1 MGKRWPTEE
10 VPESGFFTYPD
21 GPLTVK
27 VKSQEDA
34 ETRNGKYVIKVES
47 RVLEPKQFRNQ
58 PFNFNFV
65 IGSDNDPEADN
76 PETWTHPPSCYAASR
91 YKSFLKACG
100 VPNVGDTEE
109 EAANTPDSIIVIDV
123 GHHESD
129 GKKYNDCNAFYSQQD
144 AAGSTAQDATSKPAG
159 RAALNGNGKPQGVS
173 KTTARPMAKTTARP
187 VRPAAAEPEPAGDD
201 DWN

>member
-1 MGKRWPTEE
+1 MGKQWPSEE

-34 ETRNGKYVIKVES
+34 ETRTGKYTIKVET
-47 RVLEPKQFRNQ
+47 RVVEPKQFRNQ
-58 PFNFNFV
+58 PFNFQFV
-65 IGSDNDPEADN
+65 IGSDSDPEADE
-76 PETWTHPPSCYAASR
+76 PDTWTQPPSCYSASR

-100 VPNVGDTEE
+100 VPNVGDTDE
-109 EAANTPDSIIVIDV
+109 EAQNTPGSTIVIDV

-129 GKKYNDCNAFYSQQD
+129 GKKYNDCNAFYAQAEAPTAEAPQQ
-144 AAGSTAQDATSKPAG
+144 AAKPA
-159 RAALNGNGKPQGVS
+159 RPSANGNKASAAAPARAGVS
-173 KTTARPMAKTTARP
+173 TRMQPKSPAKEA
-187 VRPAAAEPEPAGDD
+187 DSD